1 MFFRGRRLRKTAT
14 LREMV
19 RETVLRPEQ
28 LIMPYFVEETP
39 DDSFRKPIE
48 AMPGQWRLSL
58 AELEKEVRLAVGAGL
73 RACLLFG
80 IPAKKD
86 AVGSGAYAE
95 NGIVQQAVRRLKAAF
110 PELVVITDL
119 CLCEYT
125 DHGHCGLVTPSGEVR
140 NDATLELLAKT
151 ALAQARAGADIIA
164 PSDMMDGRI
173 AAMRAALDDNGFTA
187 VPIMSYAVKYAS
199 AFYGPFREAAD
210 SAPHFGDRKSYQMD
224 PANRIEAM
232 REAAADVEEGAD
244 FLMVKPAGPYLDV
257 IREVKDAFDL
267 PLVAYQV
274 SGEYSLIKAAGM
286 RGWVDEKTV
295 MLESLTGIVRA
306 GADLVITYFAQEI
319 LQQGLLQG
327 KQR

>member
-1 MFFRGRRLRKTAT
+1 MFYRGRRLRKTSY
-14 LREMV
+14 LRDMV

-39 DDSFRKPIE
+39 DESFRQPIG

-58 AELEKEVRLAVGAGL
+58 AELEKEVGLAVKAGL
-73 RACLLFG
+73 RSCLLFG

-86 AVGSGAYAE
+86 AFGSEAYAE
-95 NGIVQQAVRRLKAAF
+95 NGIVQQAVRRLKEAF

-125 DHGHCGLVTPSGEVR
+125 DHGHCGLVTPLGEVR
-140 NDATLELLAKT
+140 NDPTLALLAKT
-151 ALAQARAGADIIA
+151 ALSHAKAGADIIA

-173 AAMRAALDDNGFTA
+173 HAIRTALDNSGFDST
-187 VPIMSYAVKYAS
+187 PIMSYAVKYAS

-210 SAPHFGDRKSYQMD
+210 SAPQFGDRKTYQMD
-224 PANRIEAM
+224 PANRMEAM

-257 IREVKDAFDL
+257 IREVRDAFDL
-267 PLVAYQV
+267 PLAAYQV
-274 SGEYSLIKAAGM
+274 SGEYSLIRAAGM
-286 RGWVDEKTV
+286 QGWVNEEAV
-295 MLESLTGIVRA
+295 ILESLTGIKRA
-306 GADLVITYFAQEI
+306 GADLVITYFAQE
-319 LQQGLLQG
+319 LLC
-327 KQR
+327 KKLV

>member
-1 MFFRGRRLRKTAT
+1 
-14 LREMV
+14 MV
-19 RETVLRPEQ
+19 RETALRPEQ

-39 DDSFRKPIE
+39 DEAFRLPIG

-58 AELEKEVRLAVGAGL
+58 AELEKEVRLAVEAGL
-73 RACLLFG
+73 RSCLLFG

-95 NGIVQQAVRRLKAAF
+95 QGIVQQAVRRLKAAF

-125 DHGHCGLVTPSGEVR
+125 DHGHCGLVSPAGEVQ
-140 NDATLELLAKT
+140 NDATLKLLAKT
-151 ALAQARAGADIIA
+151 AVSHARAGADVIA

-173 AAMRAALDDNGFTA
+173 AAIRAALDEEGFTSTP
-187 VPIMSYAVKYAS
+187 VMSYAVKYAS
-199 AFYGPFREAAD
+199 VFYGPFREAAD
-210 SAPHFGDRKSYQMD
+210 STPQFGDRKTYQMD
-224 PANRIEAM
+224 PANRLEAM

-244 FLMVKPAGPYLDV
+244 FLMVKPAGPYLDI
-257 IREVKDAFDL
+257 IREVRDAFDL

-286 RGWVDEKTV
+286 QGWINEEAVI
-295 MLESLTGIVRA
+295 LESLTGIARA
-306 GADLVITYFAQEI
+306 GADLIITYFAQE
-319 LQQGLLQG
+319 LLQ
-327 KQR
+327 KKLI